1 MKQSTSR
8 QLQLVFL
15 ADESRIWESLETAHQ
30 QQLTEH
36 LARVCVQYA
45 MQARVMP
52 STVVCSSTESDIQE
66 QSS

>member
-15 ADESRIWESLETAHQ
+15 ADESRIWQSLKAAQQ

-36 LARVCVQYA
+36 LARFCVQYA
-45 MQARVMP
+45 MQARTMP
-52 STVVCSSTESDIQE
+52 STVVCSSAESDIQE

>member
-15 ADESRIWESLETAHQ
+15 ADESRIWESLETTHQ
-30 QQLTEH
+30 QQLAEH

-45 MQARVMP
+45 MQAGAMP
-52 STVVCSSTESDIQE
+52 STVVCSSTESEIQE
-66 QSS
+66 PSS

>member
-36 LARVCVQYA
+36 LARVCVQYV
-45 MQARVMP
+45 MQAGTMP
-52 STVVCSSTESDIQE
+52 STVVCSSTESNIQE

>member
-45 MQARVMP
+45 MHAGAMP
-52 STVVCSSTESDIQE
+52 STVVYSSTESDIQE
-66 QSS
+66 PSS